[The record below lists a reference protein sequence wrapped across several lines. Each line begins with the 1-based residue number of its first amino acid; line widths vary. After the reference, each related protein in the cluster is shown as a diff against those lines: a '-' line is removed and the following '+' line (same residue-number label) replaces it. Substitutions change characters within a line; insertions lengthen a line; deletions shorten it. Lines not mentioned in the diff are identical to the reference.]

1 MSLDVSLGGFITEYN
16 IISRNPSD
24 LPKTTQGE
32 RSPASQ
38 PSLSAS
44 AQGADRFSLEHFR
57 TPKLGDAYTK
67 SDVLLQLWKDAHSAN
82 LNNPSCSIGICFDPT
97 EEDLTALEEHM
108 RSQSRNDQI
117 NFGQIANHFANVFS
131 TVHAGNLGDAIDY
144 LASRAVALEGRINQN
159 FSGEERGNQARQL
172 DDLIQ
177 QGTNALTDSY
187 AGRIQ
192 SALNLSEP
200 DTQKLRSSLEAHIA
214 QRIHI
219 YQGVQAQLPDT
230 LTGTGDEWLLDQDQ
244 YMASQLR
251 DAAGGISDSAKA
263 GELALGDLRAAGE
276 LAGAYQAVYQRVSQ
290 GSGGDEAFLALDLGI
305 IDMKMETLIQK
316 GMVGESM
323 SGMLR
328 SSVEQRHQ
336 AVMDTADQRHQAVMD
351 TADQRLSV
359 CRAEAL
365 SGQGPIPNLSRD
377 LFQSIYNAVLGSF
390 QKNGG
395 DALAAIRDGAAFG
408 KTATA
413 QAGQKNPKVSRW
425 GVSKADYWD
434 KFYTSREISSQY
446 GGKRAQRS
454 AYQSYVDSWQHF
466 LSTISS
472 FGEHSLDSTSQEI
485 PSYSQHF
492 FVNTTV

>member
-1 MSLDVSLGGFITEYN
+1 MSLGVSLGGFITEYN
-16 IISRNPSD
+16 ITNRDSYYARNTP
-24 LPKTTQGE
+24 QGE

-82 LNNPSCSIGICFDPT
+82 LNDPNCSIGICFDPT
-97 EEDLTALEEHM
+97 EKDLAALEAHM

-117 NFGQIANHFANVFS
+117 NFNQIANHFADVFS

-144 LASRAVALEGRINQN
+144 LASRAVALEGRINRN

-187 AGRIQ
+187 AGRVQ
-192 SALNLSEP
+192 SALSLSEP
-200 DTQKLRSSLEAHIA
+200 DTQKLRSSLEALIE
-214 QRIHI
+214 QRIQV
-219 YQGVQAQLPDT
+219 YQGVQAKMPDT
-230 LTGTGDEWLLDQDQ
+230 LTGTGDEWLLDQEQ

-251 DAAGGISDSAKA
+251 DAADGISDSAKA

-276 LAGAYQAVYQRVSQ
+276 LAGAYQAVYQRVTQ
-290 GSGGDEAFLALDLGI
+290 GSGGDEAFLALDLGM

-316 GMVGESM
+316 GMVGETM

-328 SSVEQRHQ
+328 GSVEQRHQ
-336 AVMDTADQRHQAVMD
+336 AVMDTADQR
-351 TADQRLSV
+351 LSAR
-359 CRAEAL
+359 RAEAL
-365 SGQGPIPNLSRD
+365 SGQGPIPNLSRE

-390 QKNGG
+390 RNSGG

-446 GGKRAQRS
+446 GSKRTQRS
-454 AYQSYVDSWQHF
+454 AYQGYVDSWQHF

-492 FVNTTV
+492 FVNTIA

>member
-1 MSLDVSLGGFITEYN
+1 MSLDVSLGGFIIEYN
-16 IISRNPSD
+16 IISRDSYDARNTP
-24 LPKTTQGE
+24 QGG

-38 PSLSAS
+38 PSLSAPEQS
-44 AQGADRFSLEHFR
+44 ADRFTQVHSLEHFR

-67 SDVLLQLWKDAHSAN
+67 SDVMIQLWKDAHSFN
-82 LNNPSCSIGICFDPT
+82 LNDPNCSPRICLDPT
-97 EEDLTALEEHM
+97 EKDLTALEEQM
-108 RSQSRNDQI
+108 RSQGRNDQI
-117 NFGQIANHFANVFS
+117 NFSKIANHFANVFS

-144 LASRAVALEGRINQN
+144 LASRAVALEGRINRN
-159 FSGEERGNQARQL
+159 FSGEERGSQARQL

-187 AGRIQ
+187 AGRVQ
-192 SALNLSEP
+192 GALSLSEP
-200 DTQKLRSSLEAHIA
+200 DTQKLRSSLEALIE
-214 QRIHI
+214 QRIQV
-219 YQGVQAQLPDT
+219 YQGVQAQMPDT
-230 LTGTGDEWLLDQDQ
+230 LTGTEDEWLLDQDQ
-244 YMASQLR
+244 YMASKLR
-251 DAAGGISDSAKA
+251 DATGGISDSANTGK
-263 GELALGDLRAAGE
+263 LTLGDLRAAGE

-290 GSGGDEAFLALDLGI
+290 GSGGDEAFLALDLGM

-316 GMVGESM
+316 EMVSETI

-336 AVMDTADQRHQAVMD
+336 DVMDA
-351 TADQRLSV
+351 ADQRLSV
-359 CRAEAL
+359 RRAEAL

-377 LFQSIYNAVLGSF
+377 LFQSIYNAVLNSF
-390 QKNGG
+390 QKSGG

-413 QAGQKNPKVSRW
+413 QASQKNPKVSRW
-425 GVSKADYWD
+425 GVSKANYWD
-434 KFYTSREISSQY
+434 KFYTSSEISHRY
-446 GGKRAQRS
+446 GGERTRKS
-454 AYQSYVDSWQHF
+454 AYQGYADSWQHF

-492 FVNTTV
+492 FVNTIA

>member
-1 MSLDVSLGGFITEYN
+1 MSFDMTLGGTILEYN
-16 IISRNPSD
+16 IISRGPSD
-24 LPKTTQGE
+24 FPKTSQGE
-32 RSPASQ
+32 RSPAFQ

-57 TPKLGDAYTK
+57 TPKLEEAYTK

-82 LNNPSCSIGICFDPT
+82 LNDPSCSIGICFDPT

-117 NFGQIANHFANVFS
+117 NFSQIANHFANVFS

-144 LASRAVALEGRINQN
+144 LASRAVALEGRINRN
-159 FSGEERGNQARQL
+159 FSSEERGNQARQL
-172 DDLIQ
+172 DDLIR

-192 SALNLSEP
+192 SALSLSES
-200 DTQKLRSSLEAHIA
+200 DTQKLRSSLEALIA
-214 QRIHI
+214 QRIQV
-219 YQGVQAQLPDT
+219 YQGVQAQMPDT

-251 DAAGGISDSAKA
+251 DAAGGISNSAKA

-276 LAGAYQAVYQRVSQ
+276 LAGAYQAVYQRVTQ
-290 GSGGDEAFLALDLGI
+290 GSGGDEAFLALDLGM

-316 GMVGESM
+316 GMVGEAM
-323 SGMLR
+323 SGMLLG
-328 SSVEQRHQ
+328 SVEQRHQ
-336 AVMDTADQRHQAVMD
+336 AVMDA
-351 TADQRLSV
+351 ADQRLSARRV
-359 CRAEAL
+359 EAL
-365 SGQGPIPNLSRD
+365 SGQGPIPNLSRE

-390 QKNGG
+390 QKSGG

-446 GGKRAQRS
+446 GGKRTQRS
-454 AYQSYVDSWQHF
+454 AYQGYVDDWRQF
-466 LSTISS
+466 LSAMSGS
-472 FGEHSLDSTSQEI
+472 GARFPNPVSQEI
-485 PSYSQHF
+485 PPDTQGF
-492 FVNTTV
+492 FVNTTA